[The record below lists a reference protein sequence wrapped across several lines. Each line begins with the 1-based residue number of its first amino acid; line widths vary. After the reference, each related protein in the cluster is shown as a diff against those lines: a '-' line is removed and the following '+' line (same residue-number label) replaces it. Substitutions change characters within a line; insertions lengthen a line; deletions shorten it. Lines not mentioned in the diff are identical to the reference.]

1 MDAADMPTIKEILAE
16 VIDVDD
22 PHYATMIEA
31 LRNRENVMISDAVDH
46 AMAQQMLWFETVLSN
61 YGKHH

>member
-22 PHYATMIEA
+22 PYYATMIEA

-46 AMAQQMLWFETVLSN
+46 AMAQQMLWFETVLNN
-61 YGKHH
+61 YRKHR